1 MAKIDLDTFR
11 AVLGVSTIYTDAD
24 LQQVADAAEDLVD
37 GLLTYN
43 RAYIT
48 AATVKTNTA
57 TFYTS
62 NDHTLSIG
70 KQVTISG
77 CGAPFD
83 GLRTVADKGSFWFT
97 AQITTSDTEV
107 IHYKPTGTAL
117 TYSQTGQYDTVP
129 AVREAALAIGVEIFQ
144 QRVAGGGMVQTV
156 DYQPSPHKLGRAL
169 LTRVHGLLAPY
180 MDAGSFVG

>member
-48 AATVKTNTA
+48 AATVQTNTA

-62 NDHTLSIG
+62 NSHTLSIG

-97 AQITTSDTEV
+97 ALITTSDTEV
-107 IHYKPTGTAL
+107 IYYKPTGTAL
-117 TYSQTGQYDTVP
+117 TYSQTGQYDAVP

>member
-11 AVLGVSTIYTDAD
+11 TVLGVSTIYTDAD

-48 AATVKTNTA
+48 GAQIQSNVG

-62 NDHTLSIG
+62 NSHNLSIG
-70 KQVTISG
+70 RQVTISG
-77 CGAPFD
+77 CDTPFD
-83 GLRTVADKGSFWFT
+83 GLRTVLDVGAFWFT
-97 AQITTSDTEV
+97 CSITTADTEF
-107 IHYKPTGTAL
+107 IHLKPTGTAL
-117 TYSQTGQYDTVP
+117 QYSQTGMYDAVP